1 MPDLHGP
8 EIRGRNMKKIMIV
21 CFICLLSL
29 SLSSAIFSS
38 ALAQGDPGSTSKITL
53 QYLLDEPTVDRGAVT
68 LAGPDGSSKIYD
80 SVMIP
85 GLNNLVIPGEPVLPV
100 RTARILIPYGE
111 EVQDVKVVA
120 GNEKYLG
127 SVSIKPGQNSV
138 PIGFTKNCTG
148 CNPEDNWTTTPELT
162 LLNEEIYG
170 SEDPYPVEAYSVLG
184 VQKKHGYKILYI
196 NLYPIKYIPKT
207 GEAYSFGAFDV
218 EVATA
223 PAETLDRGLYRGLPE
238 DREEV
243 DAIVDN
249 PEKTVTYPT
258 DLPLTGESLLL
269 NGDYDYVIITNQYLK
284 EAPGPYNFSTLAD
297 WKTKRGVEAAIV
309 TVEDIYANY
318 RRSVRQDD
326 QEVIRE
332 FIKDAHN
339 NNNIEYVLLGGDGD
353 GGRIGGETWDAIV
366 PARGLWAWAYEPDP
380 ACCCPPQES
389 VNLLSDLYYACL
401 DGNYDYNNNGIYGEE
416 MDGEDGD
423 WVDLHA
429 EVYVGRAPVDNYDE
443 LSNFVRKTI
452 AYESTNE
459 TDRYLRGIWMVG
471 EYMEPMIYPKSNVED
486 PEDVTEGAI
495 WGWGGDYKDE
505 IKPLFPED
513 VFYVETLYDR
523 NTTGDECDCNQ
534 YDWSRT
540 ALMTEINANYIHAI
554 NHVGTSNFCDIV
566 AYVMKMGYNHAD
578 ALNNTKYFFG
588 YSQAGYAASFDNR
601 DPAGVYLPHDCVLE
615 HFVTAPA
622 GAFAFIGNTRYGLID
637 LNDVKASPSQ
647 RFDEAFWDEMFN
659 GPNNVTNI
667 GKVNQLSKERFIG
680 VINDTTGRNLRYCYY
695 GITLLGDPETPFK
708 IPPATLGTTEEM
720 PEAAEVEVLVTEAS
734 VTEAPV
740 TEASKAVSDAEKVT
754 RISPSLDIPDLFGD
768 GMGFDANTFEF
779 EEIKF
784 DFSDDFGDSMNF

>member
-1 MPDLHGP
+1 MPNLHGP
-8 EIRGRNMKKIMIV
+8 EIRGRNMKKIMTV

-29 SLSSAIFSS
+29 SLSSVIFSS

-80 SVMIP
+80 SVTIP

-111 EVQDVKVVA
+111 EVQEVKVVA

-366 PARGLWAWAYEPDP
+366 PVRRLWAWAYEPDTS
-380 ACCCPPQES
+380 CCPIPADR
-389 VNLLSDLYYACL
+389 VGIASDLYYACL
-401 DGNYDYNNNGIYGEE
+401 DGSYDYNENGTYGEE
-416 MDGEDGD
+416 KDGENGG
-423 WVDLHA
+423 WVDLSA
-429 EVYVGRAPVDNYDE
+429 EVYIGRAPVDNYDE

-459 TDRYLRGIWMVG
+459 TDRYLAGIWMVG
-471 EYMEPMIYPKSNVED
+471 EYMEPLVYPKTAPSD
-486 PEDVTEGAI
+486 PEDEPRGTAY
-495 WGWGGDYKDE
+495 WAWGGDYKDLVT
-505 IKPLFPED
+505 PLFSKD
-513 VFYVETLYDR
+513 IFYVETLYDR
-523 NTTGDECDCNQ
+523 DTTGDECDCNQ

-540 ALMTEINANYIHAI
+540 ELIKEINSNYIHAI

-601 DPAGVYLPHDCVLE
+601 DPAGVYLPHDSVLE
-615 HFVTAPA
+615 HFVTAPG
-622 GAFAFIGNTRYGLID
+622 GAFAFIGNTRYGLMD
-637 LNDVKASPSQ
+637 LYMDKPVNSPSQ
-647 RFDEAFWDEMFN
+647 KFDLAFWNEMFY
-659 GPNNVTNI
+659 GPTNSTNI
-667 GKVNQLSKERFIG
+667 GKVNQLSKETLIG
-680 VINDTTGRNLRYCYY
+680 LVDKPNSGGRNMRYCYY
-695 GITLLGDPETPFK
+695 GINLLGDPETPFI
-708 IPPATLGTTEEM
+708 IPAAALGTTAEATEATREVV
-720 PEAAEVEVLVTEAS
+720 PAAEPRTE
-734 VTEAPV
+734 TERP
-740 TEASKAVSDAEKVT
+740 
-754 RISPSLDIPDLFGD
+754 INPSLDIPDLFGG
-768 GMGFDANTFEF
+768 GMSFEPNAFEF
-779 EEIKF
+779 KEMKF
-784 DFSDDFGDSMNF
+784 DFVGGIDFGDSMNF

>member
-1 MPDLHGP
+1 MT
-8 EIRGRNMKKIMIV
+8 V
-21 CFICLLSL
+21 CLICLLSL
-29 SLSSAIFSS
+29 SLSLTVFSS
-38 ALAQGDPGSTSKITL
+38 ALASGDADSTNKITL
-53 QYLLDEPTVDRGAVT
+53 QYLLNEPTVDRGAVT
-68 LAGPDGSSKIYD
+68 LAGPDGSGKIYD
-80 SVMIP
+80 SVTVP
-85 GLNNLVIPGEPVLPV
+85 GLNNRIVPGEPVLPL

-111 EVQDVKVVA
+111 EVQEVKVVA

-127 SVSIKPGQNSV
+127 SVSIRPGQNSV

-162 LLNEEIYG
+162 LLNKEIYG
-170 SEDPYPVEAYSVLG
+170 SESPYPEVPYSVLG
-184 VQKKHGYKILYI
+184 VQEKHGYKILYI

-207 GEAYSFGAFDV
+207 GDAYSFGAFDV
-218 EVATA
+218 EVTTA
-223 PAETLDRGLYRGLPE
+223 PAETLDRGLYRGIPE

-243 DAIVDN
+243 DMIVDN
-249 PEKTVTYPT
+249 PEKTATYPT

-269 NGDYDYVIITNQYLK
+269 DGYYDYVVITNQYLK
-284 EAPGPYNFSTLAD
+284 EAPGPYNFQALAD
-297 WKTKRGVEAAIV
+297 WKTERGVKAAIV
-309 TVEDIYANY
+309 TVEDIDANY
-318 RRSVRQDD
+318 RWDTDQDD
-326 QEVIRE
+326 QELIRE

-389 VNLLSDLYYACL
+389 MNLLSDLYYACL
-401 DGNYDYNNNGIYGEE
+401 DGNYDYNENGIYGEE
-416 MDGEDGD
+416 KDGPNGG
-423 WVDLHA
+423 WVDLEA

-452 AYESTNE
+452 AYESTNIT

-471 EYMEPMIYPKSNVED
+471 ELMEPMIYPKANDTD
-486 PEDVTEGAI
+486 PEDGTTGAI

-505 IKPLFPED
+505 IKPLFSED
-513 VFYVETLYDR
+513 VFHVKILYDR
-523 NTTGDECDCNQ
+523 NTTGEECECNQ

-540 ALMTEINANYIHAI
+540 ALINNINANYIHAI
-554 NHVGTSNFCDIV
+554 NHIGTSNFCDIV

-615 HFVTAPA
+615 HFVTAPG

-637 LNDVKASPSQ
+637 LNSISSSPSQ

-659 GPNNVTNI
+659 GPTNAKNI

-680 VINDTTGRNLRYCYY
+680 EINDTLGRNLRYCYY

-720 PEAAEVEVLVTEAS
+720 PEAVEV
-734 VTEAPV
+734 EAPV
-740 TEASKAVSDAEKVT
+740 AETPVTDVPKATPGAEKVT
-754 RISPSLDIPDLFGD
+754 QIKPSLDVPNFFEEE
-768 GMGFDANTFEF
+768 MSFDANTFEF
-779 EEIKF
+779 EEMEF
-784 DFSDDFGDSMNF
+784 EFGDMNFGDSMNF